1 MNTSSSG
8 SRLFFVF
15 FLALFLFLG
24 VGGNRWLLAA
34 ETTPADEVA
43 VPRLVVVLVIDQFR
57 ADYLVRF
64 RDRFGPDGFNRL
76 LRQGAN
82 FVSCFYPYGRT
93 DTAAGHATLA
103 TGTTPD
109 RHGITG
115 NEWYDAQR
123 GRVAQAVEDESFS
136 VVGTTANLPGVSP
149 HNLVGTTLADEL
161 RLATGGEAKVFGV
174 AIKDRSAVFSTG
186 HSASGAYWY
195 DYQTGQFITSR
206 YYREELPGWVIAFNE
221 QQGADSYYGKDWKAG
236 DRVFLSLTTASGW
249 PDAEFYDRLPYTPHG
264 NQIVLD
270 FAQELVQ
277 QKGLGEDEV
286 TDFLFVGFSS
296 NDLIGHRW
304 GPYSDEVAAMTV
316 QTDAQV
322 AALLG
327 FLDWQVGAGNY
338 WLALSA
344 DHGVAP
350 MLAQAQARGLPA
362 TGFDSSAVLRAVEK
376 AFDERWGEDDWLVPK
391 AGLVFNRGTLRN
403 RGVGLGEAAHL
414 AGSAVL
420 EVNGILGY
428 VAGEE
433 ARLDAVMTRAV
444 RLSLYRGRS
453 PDVYVVR
460 EPLALPAGDA
470 SHGTPHVY
478 DTHVPLIFFGDA
490 FRPGTYPERVSTT
503 DLAPTLAVALGLT
516 PPTRATGKV
525 LAQALRMAGGS
536 TGAGRRRRGPE
547 IDSTAE

>member
-15 FLALFLFLG
+15 FLVLFLLLG
-24 VGGNRWLLAA
+24 VGDNRWVLAA

-43 VPRLVVVLVIDQFR
+43 PPRLVVVLVIDQLR

-76 LRQGAN
+76 LREGAN
-82 FVSCFYPYGRT
+82 FISCFYPYART
-93 DTAAGHATLA
+93 VTAAGHATLA

-123 GRVAQAVEDESFS
+123 GRVAQAVEDESFP
-136 VVGTTANLPGVSP
+136 VVGTTSNLPGVSP

-195 DYQTGQFITSR
+195 DYRSGRFITSR
-206 YYREELPGWVIAFNE
+206 YYREVLPDWVVTFN
-221 QQGADSYYGKDWKAG
+221 QRRMADGFYGKDWEVNGK
-236 DRVFLSLTTASGW
+236 VSMPMTTETGH
-249 PDAEFYDRLPYTPHG
+249 PDAGYYRRLRRTPYG
-264 NQIVLD
+264 NEIVAA
-270 FAQELVQ
+270 FARELVEQ
-277 QKGLGEDEV
+277 EGLGEDEV
-286 TDFLFVGFSS
+286 PDFLFVGFSS
-296 NDLIGHRW
+296 NDFVGHRW
-304 GPYSDEVAAMTV
+304 GPYSDEVAAMTL

-327 FLDWQVGAGNY
+327 FLDQQVGAGNY

-350 MLAQAQARGLPA
+350 MLAQARARGLPA

-414 AGSAVL
+414 AGSAAL

-433 ARLDAVMTRAV
+433 ARLDAAMTRAV
-444 RLSLYRGRS
+444 RFSLYRGRS

-460 EPLALPAGDA
+460 EPLALSASDA

-478 DTHVPLIFFGDA
+478 DTHVPLIFFGA
-490 FRPGTYPERVSTT
+490 VFRPGTYRGQVSTT
-503 DLAPTLAVALGLT
+503 DLAPTLAAALGIAS
-516 PPTRATGKV
+516 PARATGKV
-525 LAQALRMAGGS
+525 LAQALRMAGES
-536 TGAGRRRRGPE
+536 TGAGRWRRGPE
-547 IDSTAE
+547 IDSNAE